1 MSKVMIRVHNI
12 ETGEIV
18 DREATP
24 EELAQIK
31 NDADEQKTLDTAQEL
46 KEVTKQEL
54 LNRLGITAEE
64 AKLLLS

>member
-1 MSKVMIRVHNI
+1 MSKIMIRVHNI
-12 ETGEIV
+12 ETGKIV

-54 LNRLGITAEE
+54 LNRLGITPEE